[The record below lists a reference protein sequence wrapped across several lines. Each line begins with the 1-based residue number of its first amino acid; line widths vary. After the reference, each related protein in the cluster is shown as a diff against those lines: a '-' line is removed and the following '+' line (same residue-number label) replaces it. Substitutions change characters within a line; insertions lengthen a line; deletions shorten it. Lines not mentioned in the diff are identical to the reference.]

1 MSEPTSAIILIG
13 SNIEKERNIPE
24 AVRLLRRAPGVTV
37 DRVSRIFESPS
48 VGGPP
53 DAPDFFNAAVLVRT
67 GLDIDELRAVAHAV
81 EDELGRV
88 RTADPN
94 APRTAD
100 VDVVYYGEMAEDR
113 EGKPIPDPGALEAAH
128 VALPIADV
136 APEWIHPVDGR
147 TTLEIAE
154 QIDNDGVRPIMAI
167 HLSSPYSPRSPD
179 DFDDVSDVYAPR
191 LEALIRQQL
200 IELGEDPDREG
211 LDRTPLR
218 VAKALDYLTSGYST
232 SVEEV
237 VNDAIFD
244 VDYDEMVLVKDIEFY
259 SLCEHHLLPF
269 IGKAHV
275 AYLPK
280 GKVIG
285 LSKIPRVVDLFARR
299 LQVQER
305 MTRQISDFL
314 ETTLHPHGVGVV
326 IEGLHLCSMMRGV
339 KKANARMV
347 TSALCGTF
355 SNNEVTRQEFL
366 DHISRGSVGIHF

>member
-1 MSEPTSAIILIG
+1 MTNANDHLRTKEHKLE
-13 SNIEKERNIPE
+13 IE
-24 AVRLLRRAPGVTV
+24 
-37 DRVSRIFESPS
+37 
-48 VGGPP
+48 
-53 DAPDFFNAAVLVRT
+53 
-67 GLDIDELRAVAHAV
+67 
-81 EDELGRV
+81 
-88 RTADPN
+88 
-94 APRTAD
+94 
-100 VDVVYYGEMAEDR
+100 
-113 EGKPIPDPGALEAAH
+113 EAAELFGGVG
-128 VALPIADV
+128 VAR
-136 APEWIHPVDGR
+136 PEIED
-147 TTLEIAE
+147 
-154 QIDNDGVRPIMAI
+154 AI
-167 HLSSPYSPRSPD
+167 RELLSA
-179 DFDDVSDVYAPR
+179 V
-191 LEALIRQQL
+191 
-200 IELGEDPDREG
+200 GEDPDRDG
-211 LDRTPLR
+211 LQRTPER
-218 VAKALDYLTSGYST
+218 VARMYDELLAGYR
-232 SVEEV
+232 VDPEQMI
-237 VNDAIFD
+237 NDAIFD
-244 VDYDEMVLVKDIEFY
+244 VDYDEMVVVKDIEFY